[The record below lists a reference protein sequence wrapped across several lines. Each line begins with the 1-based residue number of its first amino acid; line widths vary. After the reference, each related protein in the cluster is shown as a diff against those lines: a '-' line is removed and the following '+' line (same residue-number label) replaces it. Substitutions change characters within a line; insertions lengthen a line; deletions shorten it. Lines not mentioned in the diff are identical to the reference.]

1 MNEKDLLKARLLAHT
16 NYTPEQI
23 EKILD
28 LY

>member
-16 NYTPEQI
+16 NYTSKQI
-23 EKILD
+23 QKILD